1 MLMECCSL
9 NRMGYVLNGKTMF
22 ISVSIDVRSRE
33 SHHQVS
39 EQRGIHILPTL
50 PDSVIKALDSVHYLT
65 EQGGGVGISAIIN
78 PV

>member
-1 MLMECCSL
+1 MQYGSL
-9 NRMGYVLNGKTMF
+9 NRIGYELERRHC
-22 ISVSIDVRSRE
+22 SVSIREKSRE

-39 EQRGIHILPTL
+39 EQRGMHILPTL
-50 PDSVIKALDSVHYLT
+50 PDSVIKVLDSVHYLT

>member
-1 MLMECCSL
+1 MECCSL

-33 SHHQVS
+33 PHPRVF
-39 EQRGIHILPTL
+39 EQRGMHILPTL
-50 PDSVIKALDSVHYLT
+50 PDSVIKVLDSVHYIT
-65 EQGGGVGISAIIN
+65 EQGGGVGTSTIVN

>member
-9 NRMGYVLNGKTMF
+9 SRMGYVLNGKTMF
-22 ISVSIDVRSRE
+22 ISVSIREKSRE

-39 EQRGIHILPTL
+39 EQRGMHILPTL
-50 PDSVIKALDSVHYLT
+50 PDSVIKVLDSVHYLT